1 MCSLANIQNTVLKLF
16 VDYEWEKDL
25 WALLLKSLI
34 FLLMPDKCL
43 NILQVFLATDDAIPV
58 ICFLILEQKKLLS
71 VGLQTVE
78 INNEILF
85 DVKPDISWSVS
96 AIAAAPV
103 VVTRS
108 Q

>member
-1 MCSLANIQNTVLKLF
+1 MGSVAEVFTLFIGFNI
-16 VDYEWEKDL
+16 
-25 WALLLKSLI
+25 S
-34 FLLMPDKCL
+34 
-43 NILQVFLATDDAIPV
+43 QVFLATDDAVPV
-58 ICFLILEQKKLLS
+58 ICFLILEQQKLLS

-85 DVKPDISWSVS
+85 DVKPDISWSIS